1 METFFL
7 AVLVVIMIVALA
19 SGYPVAF
26 ALPGS
31 AIIAIGLA
39 AFFGYIF
46 EGDSSAFFAVD
57 GPIEWLVAGITNF
70 RSNYWDVETDTLI
83 AIPLFIF
90 MGIMLQKSKIAE
102 DLLITCLLYTSP
114 SPRDR
119 TRSRMPSSA

>member
-39 AFFGYIF
+39 AFFGYMI
-46 EGDSSAFFAVD
+46 EGDSSAYFAVD

-70 RSNYWDVETDTLI
+70 RSNYWD
-83 AIPLFIF
+83 
-90 MGIMLQKSKIAE
+90 
-102 DLLITCLLYTSP
+102 CLLYTSP
-114 SPRDR
+114 EP
-119 TRSRMPSSA
+119 TRQP

>member
-70 RSNYWDVETDTLI
+70 RSNY
-83 AIPLFIF
+83 
-90 MGIMLQKSKIAE
+90 
-102 DLLITCLLYTSP
+102 CLLYTSP

-119 TRSRMPSSA
+119 SSSRMPSSA

>member
-39 AFFGYIF
+39 AFFGYII
-46 EGDSSAFFAVD
+46 EGDSSEYFAVD

-70 RSNYWDVETDTLI
+70 RSNYWDVELSLI
-83 AIPLFIF
+83 HI
-90 MGIMLQKSKIAE
+90 
-102 DLLITCLLYTSP
+102 
-114 SPRDR
+114 
-119 TRSRMPSSA
+119 

>member
-7 AVLVVIMIVALA
+7 AILVAIMIVALA

-31 AIIAIGLA
+31 AIIAIGVA

-70 RSNYWDVETDTLI
+70 RSNYWN
-83 AIPLFIF
+83 
-90 MGIMLQKSKIAE
+90 
-102 DLLITCLLYTSP
+102 
-114 SPRDR
+114 
-119 TRSRMPSSA
+119 